1 MRASLLGTFALTFGV
16 LLFFVGGREAL
27 GDADNV
33 FVEVVAVGVIQSSD
47 LPLGTGDS
55 EWM

>member
-1 MRASLLGTFALTFGV
+1 MKASLLGTFALTFGV
-16 LLFFVGGREAL
+16 LLFLVSGREAL